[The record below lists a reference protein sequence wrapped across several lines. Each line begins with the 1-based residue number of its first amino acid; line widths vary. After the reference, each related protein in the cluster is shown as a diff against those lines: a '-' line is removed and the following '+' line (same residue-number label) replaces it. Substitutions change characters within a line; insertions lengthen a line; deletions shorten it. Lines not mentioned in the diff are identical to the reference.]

1 MKPYNFS
8 GTDVVQIAR
17 DMLGMELFSQTDE
30 GVASALI
37 VETEAYAG
45 ITDKASHAWNG
56 RRTARTE
63 IMYAQGGTI
72 YVYLCYGVHS
82 LFNIVTNKTDV
93 PDAVLVR
100 AVKPVKGIE
109 LMLKRLKKENLKNDL
124 LYGPGNVTKAMGIH
138 FSQSGMTLGKPAPDE
153 INKIWIEQGTSP
165 ICDAQIATGKR
176 IGVDYAAEDALRPY
190 RFTWNRGTLNHKKN
204 VPLQPK
210 YFDIC

>member
-1 MKPYNFS
+1 LKPYNFS

-17 DMLGMELFSQTDE
+17 DMLGMELFSQTGEDVTS
-30 GVASALI
+30 GLI

-63 IMYAQGGTI
+63 IMYAQGGTV

-82 LFNIVTNKTDV
+82 LFNVVTNKVDV

-100 AVKPVKGIE
+100 ALMPVKGIE
-109 LMLKRLKKENLKNDL
+109 LMLKRLRKENIKNES

-138 FSQSGMTLGKPAPDE
+138 FSQSGMLLGQSDGDG
-153 INKIWIEQGTSP
+153 ISKIWIEQGKSP
-165 ICDAQIATGKR
+165 ICKTEIATGKR
-176 IGVDYAAEDALRPY
+176 IGVDYAGEDALRPY
-190 RFTWNRGTLNHKKN
+190 RFTWKITMR
-204 VPLQPK
+204 
-210 YFDIC
+210 